1 MKLGEYDFEQEGETK
16 DQTFTLAS
24 MKIHENYDDVSFEN
38 DIAILKLN
46 GVATKSESVWPICLP
61 PPTEKFTNRR
71 AFVIGQF
78 DHQFHNTSSCS
89 SFLLSSHSMSQAGAP
104 STSAAL

>member
-1 MKLGEYDFEQEGETK
+1 
-16 DQTFTLAS
+16 

-46 GVATKSESVWPICLP
+46 GEATKSESVWPICLP

-78 DHQFHNTSSCS
+78 HKQYQP
-89 SFLLSSHSMSQAGAP
+89 FLLQLFPTVLSKCNLPQAGAP
-104 STSAAL
+104 STSGVL